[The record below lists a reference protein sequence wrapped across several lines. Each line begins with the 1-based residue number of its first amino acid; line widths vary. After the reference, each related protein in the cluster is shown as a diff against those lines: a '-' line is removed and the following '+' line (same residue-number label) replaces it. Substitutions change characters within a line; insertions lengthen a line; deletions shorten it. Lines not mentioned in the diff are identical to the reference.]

1 MANHRRRQPQDN
13 GLRRVPSSSRDI
25 LRLARQESER
35 ASQGP
40 VVRRQPILDSRSV
53 PSHSKR
59 NDNKSLSNKQER
71 TLENTSPTN
80 NNAHNHNTGI
90 KKQNAG
96 IKKKNTNTTT
106 VKYSSSSPVNDA
118 ESASISQSLKD
129 TVRKAASDSQ
139 KSSSRSGKENGNN
152 NAILVENSSKS
163 KKSKNNDD
171 HSKYKEENV
180 EKSNKEYDVNNTPEK
195 KSIFSRIFRKN
206 NNKNSSRDKNNVER
220 EKKGELLETEN
231 NDLNKET
238 VENTPQETPSKTA
251 LESDKSENGFL
262 NNEKQETTPYDEKEE
277 VAPDFHADIVE
288 NDIHYNYIPQETKS
302 ESDIS
307 QKAKDVRRPVS
318 ISPSSD
324 KEDNADETFNDEDAL
339 IVNQDSSNPQLI
351 ETSEALS
358 PEEIASLK
366 SGTVKI
372 VAKDIAKT
380 KKKMGFFSFVMAN
393 WFFAILSASVA
404 LAGFGYYIYLDSAQ
418 EKETTAAYNQG
429 VRDATSEDTIESVMK
444 KDTQQV
450 KDMIIEAARGSFP
463 EDVKTADIIM
473 DGWTV
478 PRGNQNYGRV
488 DISIC
493 FTGKDIE
500 GSKVAKA
507 NFISNNANS
516 TDPQWMVDA
525 VAITQENCWSQNKA
539 KEE

>member
-35 ASQGP
+35 ASQRP
-40 VVRRQPILDSRSV
+40 VVRRQPILDSRSA
-53 PSHSKR
+53 PSHSRR
-59 NDNKSLSNKQER
+59 NDNRTLSKRQER
-71 TLENTSPTN
+71 TRENKHSTS
-80 NNAHNHNTGI
+80 NNAHNHNTGV
-90 KKQNAG
+90 Q
-96 IKKKNTNTTT
+96 KKNNTT
-106 VKYSSSSPVNDA
+106 VKYSSAHPVNDA

-139 KSSSRSGKENGNN
+139 QSSSYSREEEQSSSHSRKEENN
-152 NAILVENSSKS
+152 NATLAEDSSK
-163 KKSKNNDD
+163 KYKSNNNQNND
-171 HSKYKEENV
+171 KEENV
-180 EKSNKEYDVNNTPEK
+180 EKSNKEYDVNSTLEK
-195 KSIFSRIFRKN
+195 KSIFSRIFRN
-206 NNKNSSRDKNNVER
+206 HDNKKSSRDENNVEI
-220 EKKGELLETEN
+220 EKEGELPETEN
-231 NDLNKET
+231 KDLNKNHI
-238 VENTPQETPSKTA
+238 ENTSQEYPSTTA
-251 LESDKSENGFL
+251 LENGKSENGSL
-262 NNEKQETTPYDEKEE
+262 NNEKQEIAPSDEKKDD
-277 VAPDFHADIVE
+277 VPDFHADIVE
-288 NDIHYNYIPQETKS
+288 NDIHYNYIPQETHP
-302 ESDIS
+302 ENEVS
-307 QKAKDVRRPVS
+307 QKVKDVRRPVS

-324 KEDNADETFNDEDAL
+324 KEDIEDEPLNDEDVL
-339 IVNQDSSNPQLI
+339 IVKQDSSYPQLI

-404 LAGFGYYIYLDSAQ
+404 LAGFGYYIYLDASQ

-444 KDTQQV
+444 KDAQQV
-450 KDMIIEAARGSFP
+450 KDMIVEAARGSFP

-473 DGWTV
+473 DGWTI

-488 DISIC
+488 DISMC
-493 FTGKDIE
+493 FTGKDVE

-525 VAITQENCWSQNKA
+525 VAITQENCWSQNKE

>member
-35 ASQGP
+35 ASQRP
-40 VVRRQPILDSRSV
+40 VVRRQPILDSRSA
-53 PSHSKR
+53 PSHSRR
-59 NDNKSLSNKQER
+59 NDNRTLPKRQER
-71 TLENTSPTN
+71 TLEKKPSTN
-80 NNAHNHNTGI
+80 NNAHDHDT
-90 KKQNAG
+90 G
-96 IKKKNTNTTT
+96 IKKKNNTT
-106 VKYSSSSPVNDA
+106 VKYSSSHPVNDA

-129 TVRKAASDSQ
+129 TVRKAASDSH
-139 KSSSRSGKENGNN
+139 KSSSHSRKEENN
-152 NAILVENSSKS
+152 NATLAENIS
-163 KKSKNNDD
+163 KKSKNNNNHNGNNDD
-171 HSKYKEENV
+171 FNRDKEENV
-180 EKSNKEYDVNNTPEK
+180 EKSNKEYNVKSTPEK

-206 NNKNSSRDKNNVER
+206 DNKNSSRDENNVER

-231 NDLNKET
+231 KESNKKNTSQENPSTT
-238 VENTPQETPSKTA
+238 V
-251 LESDKSENGFL
+251 LESGKSENGFL
-262 NNEKQETTPYDEKEE
+262 NNEKQEITPSDEKEDA
-277 VAPDFHADIVE
+277 VPDFHADIVE
-288 NDIHYNYIPQETKS
+288 NDIHYNYIPQETHP
-302 ESDIS
+302 ENEVS
-307 QKAKDVRRPVS
+307 QKVKDVRRPVS

-324 KEDNADETFNDEDAL
+324 KEDIEDEPLNDEDVL
-339 IVNQDSSNPQLI
+339 IVKQDSSYPQLI

-404 LAGFGYYIYLDSAQ
+404 LAGFGYYIYLDASQ

-444 KDTQQV
+444 KDAQQV
-450 KDMIIEAARGSFP
+450 KDMIVEAARGSFP

-488 DISIC
+488 DISMC
-493 FTGKDIE
+493 FTGKDVE

-525 VAITQENCWSQNKA
+525 VAITQENCWSQNKE

>member
-35 ASQGP
+35 ASQSP
-40 VVRRQPILDSRSV
+40 VVRRQPILDSRST
-53 PSHSKR
+53 PSHSRR
-59 NDNKSLSNKQER
+59 NDNR
-71 TLENTSPTN
+71 TLSKRQEISREKKPPTHGK
-80 NNAHNHNTGI
+80 AHNSGV
-90 KKQNAG
+90 
-96 IKKKNTNTTT
+96 KKKNNAT
-106 VKYSSSSPVNDA
+106 VKYSSSSTVNDS

-139 KSSSRSGKENGNN
+139 QSRNHPGKEDNN
-152 NAILVENSSKS
+152 NAILVESSSQKF
-163 KKSKNNDD
+163 KNNDNN
-171 HSKYKEENV
+171 KAEEENV
-180 EKSNKEYDVNNTPEK
+180 EKSDKEYDVNNTPEK

-206 NNKNSSRDKNNVER
+206 DNKKPSQNIENVEI
-220 EKKGELLETEN
+220 EKEDELPEKESN
-231 NDLNKET
+231 ELNKKP
-238 VENTPQETPSKTA
+238 VKNTSQETPSTTV
-251 LESDKSENGFL
+251 LEGDKSENGFL
-262 NNEKQETTPYDEKEE
+262 NNEKQEITPSDEKEE
-277 VAPDFHADIVE
+277 VVPDFHADIVE
-288 NDIHYNYIPQETKS
+288 NDIHYNYIPQETQS
-302 ESDIS
+302 ENETS
-307 QKAKDVRRPVS
+307 QKVKDVRRPVS

-324 KEDNADETFNDEDAL
+324 KDKEDNVDDSFNDEDVL
-339 IVNQDSSNPQLI
+339 IIKQDSSYPQLI

-404 LAGFGYYIYLDSAQ
+404 LAGFGYYIYLDASQ

-444 KDTQQV
+444 KDAQQV
-450 KDMIIEAARGSFP
+450 KDMIVEAARGSFP

-488 DISIC
+488 DISMC

-525 VAITQENCWSQNKA
+525 VAITQENCWSQNKV